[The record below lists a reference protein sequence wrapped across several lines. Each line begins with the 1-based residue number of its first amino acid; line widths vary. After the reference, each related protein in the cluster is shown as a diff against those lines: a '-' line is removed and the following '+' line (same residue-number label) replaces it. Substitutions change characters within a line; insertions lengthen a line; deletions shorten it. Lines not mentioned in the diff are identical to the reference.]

1 MPKSKLTL
9 YMDKDITK
17 LAHKTARMSG
27 KSISTIVKEY
37 FVGREKST
45 RPEEVSPLVSR
56 WVGVLKTG
64 KSYKKLRDEHIR
76 SRLKKYE
83 DTD

>member
-1 MPKSKLTL
+1 
-9 YMDKDITK
+9 MDKDITK

-37 FVGREKST
+37 FVQKDKSI
-45 RPEEVSPLVSR
+45 RPDEVSPLVSR
-56 WVGVLKTG
+56 WFGVLKTG
-64 KSYKKLRDEHIR
+64 KPYKKLRDDHIK